1 MTGVNV
7 QSVRVYDSAVME
19 ACEKAESAMAE
30 MQILIDKATAL
41 SDHLKSMEDL
51 AAQMFVKF
59 IFFSNSKILCTEK
72 NSGKLCLFLKER

>member
-30 MQILIDKATAL
+30 MQILIDKAAAL
-41 SDHLKSMEDL
+41 GDQLKSMEDL
-51 AAQMFVKF
+51 AAQMFVN
-59 IFFSNSKILCTEK
+59 IDFFSNSKTFCTER
-72 NSGKLCLFLKER
+72 NSGKLCSCLKER